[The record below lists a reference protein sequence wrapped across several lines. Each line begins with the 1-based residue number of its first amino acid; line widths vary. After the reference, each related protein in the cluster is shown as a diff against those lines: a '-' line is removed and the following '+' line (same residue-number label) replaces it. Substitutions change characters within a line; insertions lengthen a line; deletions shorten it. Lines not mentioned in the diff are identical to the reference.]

1 MTKFLVVRKS
11 NVITFDLSLV
21 DRDLRARTPLHDAAE
36 NGATEVIR
44 YWIQKGVDVMAQ
56 DKDGQTPLHLAA
68 RNGLGAVLR
77 ALLEM
82 DSGKWVRLNNGVLLG
97 DRM

>member
-1 MTKFLVVRKS
+1 M
-11 NVITFDLSLV
+11 NA
-21 DRDLRARTPLHDAAE
+21 RDFRARTPLHDTAE

-44 YWIQKGVDVMAQ
+44 YWIQKGANVMAQ

-68 RNGLGAVLR
+68 RNGHVPVVR

-82 DSGKWVRLNNGVLLG
+82 DSREWVRLNNGVLLG
-97 DRM
+97 DRMQANLRVVEL

>member
-1 MTKFLVVRKS
+1 
-11 NVITFDLSLV
+11 
-21 DRDLRARTPLHDAAE
+21 
-36 NGATEVIR
+36 
-44 YWIQKGVDVMAQ
+44 MAQ

-68 RNGLGAVLR
+68 RNGHGAVVR

-97 DRM
+97 DRMQANLRVVEL